1 MSLLVLHRK
10 TTAGTYRRNDTLD
23 DIQIELNYDM
33 QGNLESGDY
42 EVHTRCKDNLPAH
55 IRGKVI
61 YHEWKYDPGNS
72 YKVPFEGQSQE
83 CEFINRH
90 WYWIEWDHKRNDG
103 KGCYTFNPT
112 KDYIIALKEYGLG
125 TKEDHYREP
134 KENLNEG
141 DESSEETE
149 SSKSKGQES
158 TQIASSPV
166 EQLAKSLGE
175 YIATKETQQIVQ
187 ATEQLSLG
195 LPQMTMATATIA

>member
-55 IRGKVI
+55 IRGKAV
-61 YHEWKYDPGNS
+61 YHTWKYTPGNS
-72 YKVPFEGQSQE
+72 YEVSFEGQSQE
-83 CEFINRH
+83 CKFINRR
-90 WYWIEWDHKRNDG
+90 WYWIDWDNKRNDG

-112 KDYIIALKEYGLG
+112 EDCILTPKEHGLG
-125 TKEDHYREP
+125 TKEDHYCEP
-134 KENLNEG
+134 KSEEDPDKG

-149 SSKSKGQES
+149 SSKDTGKEH
-158 TQIASSPV
+158 TPVASSPV
-166 EQLAKSLGE
+166 EQLAR
-175 YIATKETQQIVQ
+175 
-187 ATEQLSLG
+187 
-195 LPQMTMATATIA
+195 